1 VAPSPAVIYSST
13 AIMASDHGNQWLGIE
28 LRHLAALEAVAREGS
43 FRRAA
48 ASLGYVQSAISQQIA
63 ALERTVGQRLVE
75 RSRGGG
81 GLRLTEA
88 GELVLQHSD
97 AILARLKAAQAD
109 VAALADGQAGQLRV
123 GITQSVGV
131 RILPELM
138 RRFTAEW
145 PEVRLRP
152 TEAPADLPLYEAVE
166 HGSVDLSFVELP
178 TPPGPFEA
186 YELMADPY
194 VLVVRA
200 DSPLARRPATLRD
213 LASVPL
219 IGHTECRG
227 LARVEAQLRSRGIE
241 PEFAFRSDVNAT
253 IQALVGAG
261 VGAAVLPA
269 LAVDPNDELT
279 VMRELPAIPPRVLA
293 VARHRDRY
301 HSRAAQAFVAVAQ
314 DVCAGLAHAQRR
326 LTAVG
331 E

>member
-1 VAPSPAVIYSST
+1 MAQDHEST
-13 AIMASDHGNQWLGIE
+13 SWLGIE

-63 ALERTVGQRLVE
+63 ALERAVGQRLVE

-81 GLRLTEA
+81 PLRLTEA

-97 AILARLKAAQAD
+97 AILARLKAAEAD
-109 VAALADGQAGQLRV
+109 VAALAEGHSRALRV
-123 GITQSVGV
+123 GITQSIGV

-138 RRFTAEW
+138 RRFAVEW
-145 PEVRLRP
+145 PDVRLRP
-152 TEAPADLPLYEAVE
+152 VEAAHDLPLYEAVE
-166 HGSVDLSFVELP
+166 RGEVDLSFVELP
-178 TPPGPFEA
+178 PAPGPFDVT
-186 YELMADPY
+186 ELMADPF

-200 DSPLARRPATLRD
+200 DSPLAGGPLTLKQIGE
-213 LASVPL
+213 LPL

-227 LARVEAQLRSRGIE
+227 LARVEAQLRARGIE

-269 LAVDPNDELT
+269 LAVDPDDDLT
-279 VMRELPAIPPRVLA
+279 AMRELPGIPPRVLA

-301 HSRAAQAFVAVAQ
+301 RSPAARAFVEAAAA
-314 DVCAGLAHAQRR
+314 VCADIVGATRR
-326 LTAVG
+326 LTAVAK
-331 E
+331 

>member
-1 VAPSPAVIYSST
+1 
-13 AIMASDHGNQWLGIE
+13 MANDQWLGIE

-63 ALERTVGQRLVE
+63 ALERVVGQRLVE

-81 GLRLTEA
+81 PLRLTET
-88 GELVLQHSD
+88 GELVLQHAD

-109 VAALADGQAGQLRV
+109 VAALAGGEARQLRV

-138 RRFTAEW
+138 RRFVGDW

-152 TEAPADLPLYEAVE
+152 REAPADLELYEAVE
-166 HGSVDLSFVELP
+166 RGEVDVSFVELP
-178 TPPGPFEA
+178 APEGPFETT
-186 YELMADPY
+186 ELMADPY
-194 VLVVRA
+194 LLVVAA
-200 DSPLARRPATLRD
+200 DSPLAKRPISLAD
-213 LASVPL
+213 LNGVPL
-219 IGHTECRG
+219 VGHTECRG

-269 LAVDPNDELT
+269 LAVDPTDSL
-279 VMRELPAIPPRVLA
+279 VSLRELPGIPPRVLA
-293 VARHRDRY
+293 IARHRDRH
-301 HSRAAQAFVAVAQ
+301 HSRAADAFVEQAQ
-314 DVCAGLAHAQRR
+314 AVCAGLSHSRR

>member
-1 VAPSPAVIYSST
+1 MRNDQHDRSGQSAGA
-13 AIMASDHGNQWLGIE
+13 WLGIE

-63 ALERTVGQRLVE
+63 GLEKAVGQRLVE

-81 GLRLTEA
+81 RLRLTEA

-109 VAALADGQAGQLRV
+109 VAALAEGPSGHLRV

-131 RILPELM
+131 RILPDLM
-138 RRFTAEW
+138 RRFAADW

-152 TEAPADLPLYEAVE
+152 YEAPADLELYEAVE
-166 HGSVDLSFVELP
+166 RGEVDLSFVELP
-178 TPPGPFEA
+178 PPDGPFETT
-186 YELMADPY
+186 ELMTDPY
-194 VLVVRA
+194 VLVVA
-200 DSPLARRPATLRD
+200 ASSPLAKRPLTLKD
-213 LASVPL
+213 LGSVPL
-219 IGHTECRG
+219 VGHTECRG

-269 LAVDPNDELT
+269 LAVDPSDRLT
-279 VMRELPAIPPRVLA
+279 VLRELPAIPPRVLA

-301 HSRAAQAFVAVAQ
+301 HSRAAQAFIEEAHK
-314 DVCAGLAHAQRR
+314 VCARLSRARR

-331 E
+331 